1 MQRMG
6 SNKPPRLQDTTS
18 ITDQRTKKQTQ
29 KDTSSFISPAQDLA
43 LSQHDDAQSQTA
55 DEDALSAAI
64 AASMQDVHAT
74 NKRME
79 AHKKFLTPAQIHA
92 LEHGDVAS
100 QQDADEEALAIGLQA
115 SFDTMEKPKADAVAK
130 KRGISEEHFT
140 GQRLASAKLRTW
152 FTDRG
157 YQIIPNHAEN
167 NNCLLT
173 SLIQHATGDYQSEH
187 KDKAEKYKA
196 LLIQSTKETIQP
208 QDSLYEDTPAMAR
221 IIAMINK
228 DHGCQHQVDFYTA
241 DLRDDP
247 LVMSVGK
254 SDKRVIIFNQ
264 VGHFEAV
271 LPPSKKR

>member
-100 QQDADEEALAIGLQA
+100 QQDADEDEISLEA
-115 SFDTMEKPKADAVAK
+115 
-130 KRGISEEHFT
+130 
-140 GQRLASAKLRTW
+140 
-152 FTDRG
+152 
-157 YQIIPNHAEN
+157 
-167 NNCLLT
+167 
-173 SLIQHATGDYQSEH
+173 
-187 KDKAEKYKA
+187 
-196 LLIQSTKETIQP
+196 
-208 QDSLYEDTPAMAR
+208 
-221 IIAMINK
+221 
-228 DHGCQHQVDFYTA
+228 
-241 DLRDDP
+241 
-247 LVMSVGK
+247 
-254 SDKRVIIFNQ
+254 
-264 VGHFEAV
+264 
-271 LPPSKKR
+271 